1 MPQLFYSSLIIQVSR
16 IDSTSARIWCQKHI
30 PHLIRE
36 SILHYVGKEID
47 VPSSKTSND
56 ANAKTYR
63 FVKFWSILYNS
74 QQMHTLSLPSEL
86 DAKARTTLVSYLGS
100 GFSLSEDY
108 VPTLG

>member
-1 MPQLFYSSLIIQVSR
+1 MSIQVSR
-16 IDSTSARIWCQKHI
+16 IHSTSARTWCQKHI

-47 VPSSKTSND
+47 NVSSASKTLND
-56 ANAKTYR
+56 ANTKTHR

-100 GFSLSEDY
+100 GFNLSEDY
-108 VPTLG
+108 LPTLGKVNLY